1 MALFGSVTA
10 AIVEFLG
17 SVLAL
22 LVSLVFLQADI
33 EQYRMSEKFVHIYG
47 PSSAYHFLHPAVYIV
62 YMILPMLFGL
72 MGIVCACGLLGL
84 REWARKGTLF
94 LATVPVLVCVLLVV
108 FHPSAVFPS
117 DPGQGAI
124 LAFGGGVYF
133 ALFVCL
139 LVVLIP
145 VSIWW
150 QIMLTRESVRSQ
162 FR

>member
-1 MALFGSVTA
+1 MSVIA
-10 AIVEFLG
+10 VAVVEFLG
-17 SVLAL
+17 SALAL
-22 LVSLVFLQADI
+22 LVSLVFLQSDI
-33 EQYRMSEKFVHIYG
+33 ELYRMSEKFVHIYG
-47 PSSAYHFLHPAVYIV
+47 PASAFHFLGPAVYIV

-72 MGIVCACGLLGL
+72 LGIVCACGLLGL

-94 LATVPVLVCVLLVV
+94 LATVPVLVCVLLVL
-108 FHPSAVFPS
+108 FHPSAVFPP

-124 LAFGGGVYF
+124 LAFGGGIYL
-133 ALFVCL
+133 ALFVYL

-150 QIMLTRESVRSQ
+150 QILLTRESVRSQ

>member
-1 MALFGSVTA
+1 M
-10 AIVEFLG
+10 
-17 SVLAL
+17 
-22 LVSLVFLQADI
+22 
-33 EQYRMSEKFVHIYG
+33 G
-47 PSSAYHFLHPAVYIV
+47 PASAFHFLDPAFYVV
-62 YMILPMLFGL
+62 FMILPTSFGL
-72 MGIVCACGLLGL
+72 LGIDCAGGLLGL

-94 LATVPVLVCVLLVV
+94 LATVPVLVCVLLVL
-108 FHPSAVFPS
+108 FHPSAVFFSP

-124 LAFGGGVYF
+124 LAFGGGVYL